1 MTVCVGSGRNSSLFR
16 PCSAGGIFEGPLA
29 HFGLPLPPFWL
40 PSAPF
45 SLPLAPFWLPF
56 GALWLPFRSL
66 LAPFGLLW
74 HPFGSVVLLLA
85 PTRANRFRKICF
97 WAPETASQPQTPV
110 GILAAVTYHS
120 RARSGICQR
129 QFDTS
134 LSTFVVVPACKSA
147 LHPAERFSG
156 TNRRY
161 FRSSKQPH
169 PRNFSR

>member
-1 MTVCVGSGRNSSLFR
+1 MASLSAPFWEPFGVIFHVFSRSIFGLIFDGIFYRFWSRFGVTLCVGSGRNSLLFR
-16 PCSAGGIFEGPLA
+16 SCSAGGIFEGPLA
-29 HFGLPLPPFWL
+29 HFGLPLPPFGL
-40 PSAPF
+40 SSAPF
-45 SLPLAPFWLPF
+45 SPPLAPFWLPF
-56 GALWLPFRSL
+56 GALGLPVRSL

-129 QFDTS
+129 QFD
-134 LSTFVVVPACKSA
+134 
-147 LHPAERFSG
+147 
-156 TNRRY
+156 
-161 FRSSKQPH
+161 
-169 PRNFSR
+169 